1 MTNGS
6 GLVRDI
12 GLLVID
18 GVGGESFLFFFFEIV
33 EAGVRSNTSSMI
45 KISKNIGRSAMYKFI

>member
-18 GVGGESFLFFFFEIV
+18 GVGGESFLFFFEIV

-45 KISKNIGRSAMYKFI
+45 KISKNIGRSATYKFI